1 MPPIRIEKTFQV
13 REPIEKVWEFLSNPR
28 KVVTCVPG
36 AQITQTIDER
46 TYKGAIS
53 VKVGP
58 SVTDY
63 KGEVHIERLDA
74 ASHEIE
80 LVGKGQDV
88 RGKGSASMKMT
99 GRLRALPD
107 GATEVVGASE
117 VNVVGVLAQFGSRM
131 INDVSDLLFEEFTKT
146 FRQQLQQ
153 VPGTPGPEG
162 KTAAQAKPLNA
173 VPLVFSAL
181 RGSVARFWGRIF
193 GGSAPR

>member
-1 MPPIRIEKTFQV
+1 MPVRIEKTFQMK
-13 REPIEKVWEFLSNPR
+13 EPIERVWAFLSDPR

-36 AQITQTIDER
+36 AQLTETVDER
-46 TYKGAIS
+46 TYKGSIS

-58 SVTDY
+58 SVSDY
-63 KGEVHIERLDA
+63 KGEVHIERLDEQT
-74 ASHEIE
+74 HEIE
-80 LVGKGQDV
+80 LIGKGEDT
-88 RGKGSASMKMT
+88 RGRGSASMKMT
-99 GRLRALPD
+99 GRLRALTD
-107 GATEVVGASE
+107 GTTEVIGVSE

-173 VPLVFSAL
+173 VPLVLSAL
-181 RGSVARFWGRIF
+181 RAIMARFFRRIF
-193 GGSAPR
+193 GGSAQA